1 MMLMKK
7 STAIALLGGSV
18 TEAAKA
24 IGVTPQAITQWA
36 DDLPPRMVDRVIAAL
51 AKKDP
56 KNWPALWATL
66 KEPANV

>member
-7 STAIALLGGSV
+7 LDAIALLGGSV

-24 IGVTPQAITQWA
+24 IGVTPQAITQWPEE
-36 DDLPPRMVDRVIAAL
+36 LPRRMVDRVIAVV

-56 KNWPALWATL
+56 KKWPAVWAEL
-66 KEPANV
+66 KETSHA